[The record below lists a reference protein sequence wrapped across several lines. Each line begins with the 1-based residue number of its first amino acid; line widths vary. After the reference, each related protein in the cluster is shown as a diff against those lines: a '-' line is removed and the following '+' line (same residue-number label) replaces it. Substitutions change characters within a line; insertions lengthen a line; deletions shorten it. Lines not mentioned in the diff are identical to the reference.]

1 MKNLIAKIS
10 DIQAKLNAPK
20 CQYNSFGKYNYRSC
34 EDILVALKPLLAN
47 HGLIQTISDSVQV
60 HADRFYIMATVIVT
74 DGENTIK
81 TDAIARESLAKKGM
95 DDSQITGTA
104 SSYARKYALNGMWL
118 IDDSKDADTEEFRKQ
133 STDKAQKEIISKS
146 KEYITEDQKEDLEE
160 LLIKTKS
167 DITAFMRFCKVSKLS
182 DIDVSNYDVIFN
194 RVKSKLNLKDE

>member
-1 MKNLIAKIS
+1 MKNLISKIS

-34 EDILVALKPLLAN
+34 EDILVALKPLLAK

-60 HADRFYIMATVIVT
+60 HGDRFYIIANVNVT
-74 DGENTIK
+74 DGENNISTN
-81 TDAIARESLAKKGM
+81 ALARESLNKKGM

-118 IDDSKDADTEEFRKQ
+118 IDDSKDADTEEFRSQ
-133 STDKAQKEIISKS
+133 STEKAQKEIISKS
-146 KEYITEDQKEDLEE
+146 KEYISEEQKEELEE

-167 DITAFMRFCKVSKLS
+167 DIKAFMQFCKVSNLA
-182 DIDVSNYDVIFN
+182 DIEVCNYDAIYQ
-194 RVKSKLNLKDE
+194 RVKAKLKE